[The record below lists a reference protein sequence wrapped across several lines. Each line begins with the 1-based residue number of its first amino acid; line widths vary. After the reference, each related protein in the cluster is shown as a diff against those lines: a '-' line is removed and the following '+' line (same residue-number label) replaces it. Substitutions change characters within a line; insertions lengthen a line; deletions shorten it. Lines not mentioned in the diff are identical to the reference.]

1 MRSDLIDISGVL
13 HHQTDA
19 AILFSE
25 TGEEGEAVWLPKSV
39 VEVEAIDPK
48 RPDYV
53 TVTLP
58 ERWARDKGL
67 I

>member
-1 MRSDLIDISGVL
+1 MRSDLVDIAGVI
-13 HHQTDA
+13 HHQTEK

-25 TGEEGEAVWLPKSV
+25 TGDKDDAVWLPKSV
-39 VEVEAIDPK
+39 VEVEHDPK
-48 RPDYV
+48 KPDYV

-58 ERWARDKGL
+58 ERFAKDRGL